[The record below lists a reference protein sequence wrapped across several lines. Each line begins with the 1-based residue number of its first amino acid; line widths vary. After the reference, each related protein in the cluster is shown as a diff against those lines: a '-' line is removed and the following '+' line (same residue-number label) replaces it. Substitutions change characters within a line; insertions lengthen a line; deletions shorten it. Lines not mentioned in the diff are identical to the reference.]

1 MTVAEAIPPSIIREL
16 EFLGVLV
23 HMPPYT
29 KLNPDFDRNKPKYE
43 YKPVVLDENGEPP
56 F

>member
-1 MTVAEAIPPSIIREL
+1 MVKAIPPSIIREL
-16 EFLGVLV
+16 EFVGVLV

-29 KLNPDFDRNKPKYE
+29 KLKPDFDPNKPKYE
-43 YKPVVLDENGEPP
+43 FRQTVLDENGEPP

>member
-1 MTVAEAIPPSIIREL
+1 MQESIPPSIIREL
-16 EFLGVLV
+16 DLLGVLV

-29 KLNPDFDRNKPKYE
+29 KLTPDFDPNKPKYE
-43 YKPVVLDENGEPP
+43 HRQIVLDENGEPP